1 MFLHDAMGAEEN
13 SRAAKWLVQIVDGG
27 IADGHWRTIEVA
39 A

>member
-1 MFLHDAMGAEEN
+1 MGVKEKSFAT
-13 SRAAKWLVQIVDGG
+13 KWLVQIVDGG